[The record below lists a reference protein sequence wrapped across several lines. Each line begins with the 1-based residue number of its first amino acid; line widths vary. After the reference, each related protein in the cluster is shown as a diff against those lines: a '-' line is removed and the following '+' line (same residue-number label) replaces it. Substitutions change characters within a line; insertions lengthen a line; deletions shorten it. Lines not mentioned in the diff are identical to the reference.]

1 MCYVDMKRDHKK
13 NRKESKER
21 TLTPSKGSKSL
32 KCFTSPSKEIFC
44 QHFVH

>member
-21 TLTPSKGSKSL
+21 TFTPGKGSKSL
-32 KCFTSPSKEIFC
+32 
-44 QHFVH
+44 